1 MENDPRGRRGAR
13 RRRTRGAKDPSDER
27 GMVRFLVSI
36 YYFYFLA
43 WSFLILFTCFYFP
56 HRFSDTFDFLMHSP
70 KGTHLWCGFWDLM
83 GPLLET
89 FHGYF
94 DDNKNDSPLKLIW
107 KRISYELN
115 HCTQC
120 VCQHYQA
127 QDSYND
133 EYESQ
138 TVGPLLKLL
147 RILDEERVTQH
158 LKHINAAI
166 TKGIYNAETHAA
178 QVVSVMFEVSPVTL
192 YYQQKKITFC
202 LLKIK
207 MQSDT
212 MMLVHS
218 HQMQKHTKS
227 TKLKTNVV
235 LILYTLPCSLSY
247 IQLCAGFNI
256 PHFIR

>member
-1 MENDPRGRRGAR
+1 
-13 RRRTRGAKDPSDER
+13 
-27 GMVRFLVSI
+27 
-36 YYFYFLA
+36 
-43 WSFLILFTCFYFP
+43 
-56 HRFSDTFDFLMHSP
+56 MHSSQE
-70 KGTHLWCGFWDLM
+70 THLWCGFWDLM

-94 DDNKNDSPLKLIW
+94 ADDKNDSPLKLIW

-147 RILDEERVTQH
+147 RILDEDRVTQH

-166 TKGIYNAETHAA
+166 TKGTYNAETHAA
-178 QVVSVMFEVSPVTL
+178 QVVSIMFEVS
-192 YYQQKKITFC
+192 C
-202 LLKIK
+202 
-207 MQSDT
+207 
-212 MMLVHS
+212 
-218 HQMQKHTKS
+218 
-227 TKLKTNVV
+227 
-235 LILYTLPCSLSY
+235 YTLLPTEKMTLHCLCNIK
-247 IQLCAGFNI
+247 IQYYDVSA
-256 PHFIR
+256 FISNSRA